1 MRLGGFGVF
10 IVNDLS
16 IICFFHACAQVI
28 FNQNNLPSLLQRNLF
43 SDDEFIGVRA
53 GQPVTHM
60 TSQQ

>member
-1 MRLGGFGVF
+1 MIYPLFV
-10 IVNDLS
+10 
-16 IICFFHACAQVI
+16 FFHACAQVI